1 MGTDTSN
8 IELRSKKTSS
18 LLASR
23 PPWIIRH
30 GISIVFLAMAL
41 LLSAAAFVTYP
52 KYESG
57 TATVTNGGKVVN
69 ILIEYD
75 KRHEIHPGQKT
86 MVEIAGYPAGEYGYA
101 RCEITSVGTEVVA
114 ISGKNYF
121 VATATVKQLPADITL
136 SDGQKGTATIQT
148 HQGSI
153 LSHLAKYR
161 TTVSKFETED

>member
-1 MGTDTSN
+1 MGTNADN

-86 MVEIAGYPAGEYGYA
+86 MVEIAGYPASEYGYA

-121 VATATVKQLPADITL
+121 VATATVKQLPADIAL
-136 SDGQKGTATIQT
+136 SDGQKGTANIQT

-153 LSHLAKYR
+153 LSYLTKHGR
-161 TTVSKFETED
+161 

>member
-8 IELRSKKTSS
+8 IELRSKETSS

-41 LLSAAAFVTYP
+41 LISAAAFVTYP

-57 TATVTNGGKVVN
+57 SATVTNDGKVMN
-69 ILIEYD
+69 ILLEYG
-75 KRHEIHPGQKT
+75 KRHEIHPGQKA
-86 MVEIAGYPAGEYGYA
+86 MVEITGYPAGECGRA
-101 RCEITSVGTEVVA
+101 QCEIISVGTEVVA

-121 VATATVKQLPADITL
+121 VATATVKHLPSGIKL

-153 LSHLAKYR
+153 LSYLAKR
-161 TTVSKFETED
+161 GR

>member
-41 LLSAAAFVTYP
+41 LISTAAFVTYP

-57 TATVTNGGKVVN
+57 SATVTNGGMDVK

-86 MVEIAGYPAGEYGYA
+86 MVEIAGYPAGECGRA
-101 RCEITSVGTEVVA
+101 QCEIISVGTEVVA

-121 VATATVKQLPADITL
+121 VATATVKHLPSGIKL

-153 LSHLAKYR
+153 LSYLAKR
-161 TTVSKFETED
+161 GR

>member
-1 MGTDTSN
+1 METNAAN

-41 LLSAAAFVTYP
+41 LLFAAAFVTYP

-86 MVEIAGYPAGEYGYA
+86 MVEIAGYPASEYGYA

-121 VATATVKQLPADITL
+121 VATATVKQLPADIAL
-136 SDGQKGTATIQT
+136 SDGQKGTADIQT

-153 LSHLAKYR
+153 LSYLTKHGR
-161 TTVSKFETED
+161 

>member
-75 KRHEIHPGQKT
+75 KRHEIYPGQKT

>member
-41 LLSAAAFVTYP
+41 LISAAAFVTYP

-57 TATVTNGGKVVN
+57 TATVTNDGKVMN
-69 ILIEYD
+69 ILLEYG
-75 KRHEIHPGQKT
+75 KRHEIHTGQKA
-86 MVEIAGYPAGEYGYA
+86 MVEIAGYPAGECGRA
-101 RCEITSVGTEVVA
+101 QCEITSVGSEVVA

-121 VATATVKQLPADITL
+121 VVTATVKQLPTGMAL
-136 SDGQKGTATIQT
+136 SDGQKGTATIQA
-148 HQGSI
+148 HQGSL
-153 LSHLAKYR
+153 LSYLTKQSR
-161 TTVSKFETED
+161 

>member
-57 TATVTNGGKVVN
+57 FATVTNGGIGVK
-69 ILIEYD
+69 ILIEYG
-75 KRHEIHPGQKT
+75 KLHEIHPGQKA
-86 MVEIAGYPAGEYGYA
+86 MVEIARYPAGEYGFA
-101 RCEITSVGTEVVA
+101 QCEITSVGTEVVA
-114 ISGKNYF
+114 ISWKNYF
-121 VATATVKQLPADITL
+121 AATATVKHLPAGMAL

-153 LSHLAKYR
+153 LSYLTKR
-161 TTVSKFETED
+161 GR

>member
-1 MGTDTSN
+1 METNAAN

-41 LLSAAAFVTYP
+41 LLFAAAFVTYP

-86 MVEIAGYPAGEYGYA
+86 MVEIAGYPASEYGYA

-136 SDGQKGTATIQT
+136 SDGQKGTADIQT

-153 LSHLAKYR
+153 LSYLTKHGR
-161 TTVSKFETED
+161 

>member
-1 MGTDTSN
+1 METDAAN

-41 LLSAAAFVTYP
+41 LFSAAAFVAY
-52 KYESG
+52 KCESG
-57 TATVTNGGKVVN
+57 TATVTNGGN
-69 ILIEYD
+69 CIEILLEYD

-86 MVEIAGYPAGEYGYA
+86 MVEIAGYPASEYGYA

-114 ISGKNYF
+114 ISGKKHF
-121 VATATVKQLPADITL
+121 VATATVKQLPTDIAL
-136 SDGQKGTATIQT
+136 SDGQKGTANIQT

-153 LSHLAKYR
+153 LSYLTKHGR
-161 TTVSKFETED
+161 

>member
-1 MGTDTSN
+1 MGTNADN

-41 LLSAAAFVTYP
+41 LFSAAAFVAYP
-52 KYESG
+52 KCESG
-57 TATVTNGGKVVN
+57 TATVTNGGN
-69 ILIEYD
+69 CIEILLEYG
-75 KRHEIHPGQKT
+75 KRHKIRPKQKT
-86 MVEIAGYPAGEYGYA
+86 MVEIDGYPANEYG
-101 RCEITSVGTEVVA
+101 RVQCEITSVGSEVVA

-121 VATATVKQLPADITL
+121 VATATVKHLPANIAL
-136 SDGQKGTATIQT
+136 SDGQKGTANIQT

-153 LSHLAKYR
+153 LSYLTKHGR
-161 TTVSKFETED
+161 